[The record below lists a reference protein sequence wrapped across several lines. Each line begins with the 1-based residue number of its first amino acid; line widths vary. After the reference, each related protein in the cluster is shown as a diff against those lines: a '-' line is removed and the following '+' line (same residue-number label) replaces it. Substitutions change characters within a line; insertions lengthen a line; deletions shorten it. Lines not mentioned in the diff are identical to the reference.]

1 MQLYLV
7 QHGQA
12 TSKEVDPKRPINEEG
27 RAAIQRS
34 AELASRL
41 GVEVSEIRHSDK
53 LRAVQTAEVL
63 GRALQAPCKQ
73 TAGLGPNDDVS
84 SLAQELSAS
93 TDDLMIVGHLPFL
106 GRLASQLLCQV
117 DSAPTVEFQNAGIV
131 RLDRRE
137 DGSWSLRWAIPPSV
151 LANLD

>member
-12 TSKEVDPKRPINEEG
+12 TPKEINPNRPLNEEG
-27 RAAIQRS
+27 RAAIQRA

-41 GVEVSEIRHSDK
+41 GVEVAEVRHSDK
-53 LRAVQTAEVL
+53 LRAIQTAEVL

-73 TAGLGPNDDVS
+73 VEGLSPNDDVS
-84 SLAQELSAS
+84 SLTQELTTS
-93 TDDLMIVGHLPFL
+93 TGNLMIVGHLPFL